1 MAAAAGEFDS
11 RPSALASAEEGF
23 KMEEEEDVFDEQL
36 APLEEMFHLLRCR
49 SVAQVCVCLVGDLG
63 HKFHGSKG

>member
-1 MAAAAGEFDS
+1 MAVAAAEVDKKASDVS
-11 RPSALASAEEGF
+11 SAELVF
-23 KMEEEEDVFDEQL
+23 KTEDEEDVTEEQL

-49 SVAQVCVCLVGDLG
+49 GVAQVCVCLVGDLG